1 MMKDELV
8 TMVGL
13 KWDFGCVWKNN
24 GSEYLELITFL
35 WHIIKLGQLTC
46 LFLGTPSQALLAVK
60 VVRMS
65 QFVRDKTLICKSS
78 GVA

>member
-1 MMKDELV
+1 MCVVKDIMNDL
-8 TMVGL
+8 GL
-13 KWDFGCVWKNN
+13 K
-24 GSEYLELITFL
+24 
-35 WHIIKLGQLTC
+35 IKLLHLYSIELGRLTY
-46 LFLGTPSQALLAVK
+46 LFLGTPSQALLAVT